1 MAADDIYRYLRGG
14 ILMIA
19 RLVIGSWLLCLFAW
33 GQQSALAWKDQVR
46 RYAEAK
52 DWTAAMGIV
61 DSEVARTPADMDVR
75 AWRARVLTWSGRY
88 ADAEI
93 EYQNILTAA
102 PNDPDIWL
110 GLAAVFSREGR
121 TNEALQTLDRAVEL
135 DPKRADIRVA
145 RASALRAIG
154 LQDEAKLEFSRALTL
169 DPTNTEGRAGLASL
183 RGTLRQ
189 ELRVGVNTDLFN
201 FTAANQDEGL
211 SLISNWTPHWTTAVS
226 ADGYHWGSTDAEKA
240 VASVTRKAARWGALT
255 VGGAAAHDNG
265 VIPKDEGFFD
275 YDQGFRLH
283 RTTFL
288 HGLEVVYGQHWYW
301 YSSARILT
309 IHETT
314 LFYLPR
320 DWTWSLGLTGARSHF
335 SGTGSEWRPSGM
347 TRLGFPIA
355 GVEGHHL
362 SGNVFFAVGTEN
374 FAQLDQIGEFSSQ
387 TYGGG
392 LRFQLTSRQDV
403 TGFGAYQMR
412 SQGRTQSSFG
422 FTYGLR
428 F

>member
-1 MAADDIYRYLRGG
+1 
-14 ILMIA
+14 MIT
-19 RLVIGSWLLCLFAW
+19 RLVIGIWLLC
-33 GQQSALAWKDQVR
+33 ALTRAQELTSGWKDQVR

-52 DWTAAMGIV
+52 DWPAAMGIV
-61 DSEVARTPADMDVR
+61 DVEIARTPGDMDVR
-75 AWRARVLTWSGRY
+75 AWRARVLTWSGRL
-88 ADAEI
+88 AEAES
-93 EYQNILTAA
+93 EYQYILAVA
-102 PNDPDIWL
+102 SNDPDIWL
-110 GLAAVFSREGR
+110 GLAAVYSREGR
-121 TNEALQTLDRAVEL
+121 TKESLQALDGAVQL
-135 DPKRADIRVA
+135 DPSRADIRVA

-183 RGTLRQ
+183 RGALRH

-201 FTAANQDEGL
+201 FTAANQDEGVT
-211 SLISNWTPHWTTAVS
+211 LISHWTPYWTTAVS
-226 ADGYHWGSTDAEKA
+226 ADGYHWGGTDAEKA
-240 VASVTRKAARWGALT
+240 VASVTRKSARRGALT
-255 VGGAAAHDNG
+255 VGVAAAHDNG

-347 TRLGFPIA
+347 ARLGFPIA
-355 GVEGHHL
+355 GAEGHHL
-362 SGNVFFAVGTEN
+362 IGNVFFAVGTEN
-374 FAQLDQIGEFSSQ
+374 FAQLDQIGEFSAQ

-392 LRFQLTSRQDV
+392 LRFQLTNRQDV

-412 SQGRTQSSFG
+412 SRGRTESSFG
-422 FTYGLR
+422 FTYGVR